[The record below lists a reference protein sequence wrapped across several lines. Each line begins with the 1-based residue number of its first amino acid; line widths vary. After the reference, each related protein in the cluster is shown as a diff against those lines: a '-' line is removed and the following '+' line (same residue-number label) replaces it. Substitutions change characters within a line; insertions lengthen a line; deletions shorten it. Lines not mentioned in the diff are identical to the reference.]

1 MDVHEAAVYRKN
13 FFQNCTSSCIHNYII
28 NFMNTQ
34 DKNGRYRNREID
46 QRHEQ
51 IMERLDSIHDQVEE
65 TNGRV
70 SELEKWRNRIVGAI
84 AVITP
89 IVLYLLQQIIQFNV

>member
-1 MDVHEAAVYRKN
+1 M
-13 FFQNCTSSCIHNYII
+13 SSEK
-28 NFMNTQ
+28 
-34 DKNGRYRNREID
+34 DNGRYRNREID
-46 QRHEQ
+46 QRHDQ
-51 IMERLDSIHDQVEE
+51 IISRLDSIKDQVEE